1 MLTTKMRIKNTI
13 NEIMQSNETNLVD
26 CRQIIFIL
34 FSFFLSLLTE
44 KNWKIFSIASVYED
58 VK

>member
-44 KNWKIFSIASVYED
+44 KNWKFFSIASVYED